1 MMMKKWMG
9 LWVAALVLSGCTA
22 QDGAP
27 GKPLLCHV
35 GGTMRPVLESLAKAY
50 EQETGQ
56 PVEINS
62 AGSGELLA
70 NIELRQEGDLYVSH
84 DPFLDIIMHRQLAD
98 DGWTIGELF
107 PVLIV
112 QKGNPKEIRAMKDLA
127 RPDVRLALT
136 DFKLSTL
143 GRMLPTIFK
152 KSGMD
157 LAQLNRDKNIT
168 IHRSGSYVANLVVMR
183 SADVALVWK
192 AVADLRKQDLDSIQI
207 ADSLPIP
214 HVDAIT
220 SATKKSYPLTP
231 VRVTIC
237 SLRCSDQPEEAEAF
251 MRFIASEKVAAI
263 LESYGFGVSEELRR
277 QEYQNGEKCP

>member
-1 MMMKKWMG
+1 MMKKWMG
-9 LWVAALVLSGCTA
+9 LWVAALVLAGCTA

-168 IHRSGSYVANLVVMR
+168 IHRSGSYVANLVVMK
-183 SADVALVWK
+183 SADAALVWK

-207 ADSLPIP
+207 ADSLPVP
-214 HVDAIT
+214 HVDSIT

-263 LESYGFGVSEELRR
+263 LESYGFGVSDELRR

>member
-9 LWVAALVLSGCTA
+9 LWVAALVLAGCTA

-183 SADVALVWK
+183 SADAALVWK

-263 LESYGFGVSEELRR
+263 LESYGFGVSDELRR

>member
-9 LWVAALVLSGCTA
+9 LWVAALVLAGCTA

-168 IHRSGSYVANLVVMR
+168 IHRSGSYVANLVVMQ
-183 SADVALVWK
+183 SADAALVWK